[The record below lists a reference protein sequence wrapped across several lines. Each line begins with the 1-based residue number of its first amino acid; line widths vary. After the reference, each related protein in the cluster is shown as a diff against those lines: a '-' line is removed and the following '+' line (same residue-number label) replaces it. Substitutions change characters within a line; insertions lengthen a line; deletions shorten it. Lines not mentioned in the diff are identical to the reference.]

1 MGIEV
6 KQPGNDRK
14 ITDREGR
21 RMVIK
26 GREKGMTSGRNK
38 NRNKSKKRLNV
49 KCDPVRV
56 WDELQHPP
64 GNVGVHFRPTPPPK
78 FTFFLTEAQHR
89 HKQAVRKG
97 VFRVTLI
104 LLFILYIRRL
114 SYEYIRI

>member
-6 KQPGNDRK
+6 KQPRNDRK

-21 RMVIK
+21 RMEIK
-26 GREKGMTSGRNK
+26 GREKVMTSGRNK
-38 NRNKSKKRLNV
+38 NCNKSKKGFNV
-49 KCDPVRV
+49 KCAPERV

-64 GNVGVHFRPTPPPK
+64 GTVGVQFRPTPPPK

-89 HKQAVRKG
+89 HRQAVRKC

-104 LLFILYIRRL
+104 LLFILYFRRL
-114 SYEYIRI
+114 SYIRI